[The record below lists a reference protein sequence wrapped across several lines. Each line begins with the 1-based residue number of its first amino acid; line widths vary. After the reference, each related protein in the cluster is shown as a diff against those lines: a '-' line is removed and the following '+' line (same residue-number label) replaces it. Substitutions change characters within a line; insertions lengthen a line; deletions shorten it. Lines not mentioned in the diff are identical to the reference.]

1 MKILALEYSS
11 PVRSVA
17 VRGGLKAASAEESGQ
32 REARPFRLMDAA
44 LKQAGMS
51 RDDVECIA
59 VGLGPGSHAGIRTAI
74 AIAQGWQMARGI
86 KLLGFSSADV
96 VAASAGQLG
105 ENRVC
110 VGLEVRTAELFVAH
124 YDVFRTGPPVMI
136 ESFRPLT
143 GEGAGSVPMYR
154 MDLPARQPPDAGFV
168 SLLPN
173 AAQLAAMAESGKVF
187 LSGDKLAPIYLR
199 SVEFVRAPAPRFTA
213 D

>member
-1 MKILALEYSS
+1 MKILALEFSS
-11 PVRSVA
+11 PVRAVA
-17 VRGGLKAASAEESGQ
+17 ARGGLKAGYAEESGQ
-32 REARPFRLMDAA
+32 REARPFRLIEAA

-96 VAASAGQLG
+96 VAASAGQWG
-105 ENRVC
+105 QHWIC
-110 VGLEVRTAELFVAH
+110 VGLEVRTGELFVAH
-124 YDVFRTGPPVMI
+124 YDVLQTGPPVMI
-136 ESFRPLT
+136 EPFRPLT
-143 GEGAGSVPMYR
+143 GEVVSSGPVYR
-154 MDLPARQPPDAGFV
+154 MDWPARQPPDAGFV
-168 SLLPN
+168 SLPPN
-173 AAQLAAMAESGKVF
+173 AAQLAAMAESGTAF